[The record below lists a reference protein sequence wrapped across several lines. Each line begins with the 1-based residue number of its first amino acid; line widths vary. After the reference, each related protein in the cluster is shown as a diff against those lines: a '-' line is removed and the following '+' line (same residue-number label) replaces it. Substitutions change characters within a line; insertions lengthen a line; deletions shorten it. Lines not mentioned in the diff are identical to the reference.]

1 MTLQAPL
8 ISTRLLQPGD
18 SVGYGAS
25 WVASKPTRMGVV
37 ALGYGDGY
45 PRHAGTG
52 TPAAIHG
59 QRIQL
64 IGRVSM
70 DMLAVDLSAAPAAR
84 HGDLVELWGTTVPVD
99 DVADHA
105 GTIGYE
111 LLTGVTA
118 RVPRRWC

>member
-1 MTLQAPL
+1 
-8 ISTRLLQPGD
+8 
-18 SVGYGAS
+18 
-25 WVASKPTRMGVV
+25 
-37 ALGYGDGY
+37 
-45 PRHAGTG
+45 
-52 TPAAIHG
+52 
-59 QRIQL
+59 
-64 IGRVSM
+64 M

-84 HGDLVELWGTTVPVD
+84 HGDPVELWGATVPVD